1 MSDIEKAIFKAK
13 LELETITPEEIQR
26 WAIETL
32 EKNPS
37 NDLALELCFLS
48 TPEQI
53 KDYFKQV
60 SKIIFDLNLTKNMIQ
75 TLLEEYLSKK
85 VNLTQTQSDFYPFFY
100 KLFCLAQQLK
110 NEELYDLL
118 NYYDDQFDPSL
129 ERYNQTEPEAVFQ
142 ELLADLETFCSETS
156 HQESSNNS

>member
-13 LELETITPEEIQR
+13 LELETIPPEEIQR

-32 EKNPS
+32 EKDPS

-85 VNLTQTQSDFYPFFY
+85 
-100 KLFCLAQQLK
+100 
-110 NEELYDLL
+110 
-118 NYYDDQFDPSL
+118 
-129 ERYNQTEPEAVFQ
+129 
-142 ELLADLETFCSETS
+142 
-156 HQESSNNS
+156 

>member
-100 KLFCLAQQLK
+100 KLFCFAQQLK

>member
-1 MSDIEKAIFKAK
+1 
-13 LELETITPEEIQR
+13 
-26 WAIETL
+26 
-32 EKNPS
+32 
-37 NDLALELCFLS
+37 
-48 TPEQI
+48 
-53 KDYFKQV
+53 
-60 SKIIFDLNLTKNMIQ
+60 MIQ

>member
-13 LELETITPEEIQR
+13 LELETITLEEIQR

-32 EKNPS
+32 EKDSS
-37 NDLALELCFLS
+37 NDLALEICFLS

-100 KLFCLAQQLK
+100 KLFCFAQQLK

>member
-13 LELETITPEEIQR
+13 LKLETLTPEEIQR
-26 WAIETL
+26 LAIETL

-37 NDLALELCFLS
+37 NDLALEICFLS

-85 VNLTQTQSDFYPFFY
+85 
-100 KLFCLAQQLK
+100 
-110 NEELYDLL
+110 
-118 NYYDDQFDPSL
+118 
-129 ERYNQTEPEAVFQ
+129 
-142 ELLADLETFCSETS
+142 
-156 HQESSNNS
+156 

>member
-13 LELETITPEEIQR
+13 LELETITPKEIQR

-53 KDYFKQV
+53 KDYFKQI

-85 VNLTQTQSDFYPFFY
+85 VNLTQTQSDFYPFFSLY
-100 KLFCLAQQLK
+100 TTNFIEPLSYQAFSFLKLRAL
-110 NEELYDLL
+110 
-118 NYYDDQFDPSL
+118 S
-129 ERYNQTEPEAVFQ
+129 
-142 ELLADLETFCSETS
+142 
-156 HQESSNNS
+156 